1 MSVNIEGLSSKE
13 LAELISRANQRKK
26 VLAKR
31 KPAAQVK
38 AAVSKLLKAS
48 GWTFA
53 ELYGAAGAVPQRPRL
68 RSRHASRPRAA
79 PWARSPPS
87 TATRPMPR
95 TPGPAA
101 ASSRSGWRRK
111 PPRAASWKNS

>member
-31 KPAAQVK
+31 RPAAQVK

-48 GWTFA
+48 GWKFDRW
-53 ELYGAAGAVPQRPRL
+53 LDVVLMQRSL
-68 RSRHASRPRAA
+68 G
-79 PWARSPPS
+79 
-87 TATRPMPR
+87 TGDT
-95 TPGPAA
+95 TPGTD
-101 ASSRSGWRRK
+101 
-111 PPRAASWKNS
+111 

>member
-48 GWTFA
+48 GWKFDRW
-53 ELYGAAGAVPQRPRL
+53 LDVVLMQRSL
-68 RSRHASRPRAA
+68 G
-79 PWARSPPS
+79 
-87 TATRPMPR
+87 TGDT
-95 TPGPAA
+95 TPGTD
-101 ASSRSGWRRK
+101 
-111 PPRAASWKNS
+111 